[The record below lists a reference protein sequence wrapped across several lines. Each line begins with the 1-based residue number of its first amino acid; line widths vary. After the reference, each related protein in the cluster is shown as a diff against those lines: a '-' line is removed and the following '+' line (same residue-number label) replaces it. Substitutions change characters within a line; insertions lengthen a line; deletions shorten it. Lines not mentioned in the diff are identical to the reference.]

1 MSIEIECYWYMGR
14 MRWRGVTNESDEEG
28 RTDLA
33 AAVPGLCFLGKW
45 FSQIATRAT
54 IRENILPYL
63 YWPVN
68 RITLKEKSTYHSKP
82 FLSRRARHF

>member
-1 MSIEIECYWYMGR
+1 M
-14 MRWRGVTNESDEEG
+14 TNESDEEG

-54 IRENILPYL
+54 MRENILP
-63 YWPVN
+63 
-68 RITLKEKSTYHSKP
+68 TG
-82 FLSRRARHF
+82 LSIE